1 MPRIPPTVTEQA
13 LLARL
18 LIPGWAGLLTIIEAE
33 YIASQLAVD
42 AKLRRAWGYRR
53 QKRYTLQSI
62 AEKAFPQDPDEGR
75 RVMEN
80 LLGVQAARRT
90 RTGSPNLDKKR
101 VVRVSDAPTAP
112 AQMTFV
118 VVLGE

>member
-1 MPRIPPTVTEQA
+1 MRRGMKEPGVASDKQLSTVTEQA

-53 QKRYTLQSI
+53 QKKYTLQSI
-62 AEKAFPQDPDEGR
+62 AEKANSQDPDEGR
-75 RVMEN
+75 RIMEN
-80 LLGVQAARRT
+80 HLAQRNRRCIIDVAA
-90 RTGSPNLDKKR
+90 
-101 VVRVSDAPTAP
+101 SDRLA
-112 AQMTFV
+112 
-118 VVLGE
+118 LSEG